1 MTEQVQTPAQEAP
14 SVTLQDLSMAARIID
29 LAVERG
35 AFKGNEASTVGT
47 CRDRIVAFLQ
57 AQQPA
62 QNPEG
67 QPAEAPAA

>member
-62 QNPEG
+62 QPAEG